1 AEPHSCPQDGRPRNW
16 PSPRG
21 CSSNDGKLVN
31 SYFGTASATVLYQGP
46 PQGSAD
52 WILFTHDGFVANPAF
67 NFLDQGPLF
76 YRLGNIGIRSYI
88 KRRLPVLVTGSRR
101 HDNNRCLLRL
111 RSAAQ
116 PLNHFIAIEL
126 RHLKIGDDQP
136 IILYGGLTETFFS
149 VHRRID
155 FISGRLQHP

>member
-1 AEPHSCPQDGRPRNW
+1 MDLIYARRIRCRSSVHQD
-16 PSPRG
+16 
-21 CSSNDGKLVN
+21 
-31 SYFGTASATVLYQGP
+31 T
-46 PQGSAD
+46 
-52 WILFTHDGFVANPAF
+52 
-67 NFLDQGPLF
+67 LF

-101 HDNNRCLLRL
+101 HDDNRCLLRL

-116 PLNHFIAIEL
+116 SLDHFIAIEL

-136 IILYGGLTETFFS
+136 IILGGRLTETFFS

-155 FISGRLQHP
+155 FIPSRLQHPAHKLSDAQGVVDQEKQLR